1 MQDVST
7 RKTDAEKPRGGH
19 RYAHQSVTIA
29 LFLLPAMILFL
40 TFVIYPVV
48 QAIYTSFFK
57 WNGLGPLDDFI
68 GLKNYDR
75 MFKISAFFEALAE
88 TGSLGEAWT
97 AVTGNNPFLKAI
109 THNGVI
115 IALSLGIQLPLS
127 LGLALLVGRKL
138 PGRVIFRTIFFLPF
152 VISQAITAYLW
163 AFMFNPR
170 FVMITTINNI
180 IHSIIPSFEPG
191 TWLGDTDRV
200 LVAIFII
207 LTWQFFGLHMV
218 LYIAGLQQI
227 PDEVEEAAII
237 DGATR
242 LQNLRYIVIPMLS
255 STIVTTIYLSV
266 LGSLQQFTLVWII
279 TEGGPANASE
289 VMATYMYRHGFVSF
303 RLGFG
308 TAVAVILF
316 LICLTF
322 SLVYQRLVMRQ
333 EYAGSIN

>member
-1 MQDVST
+1 MQDVPI
-7 RKTDAEKPRGGH
+7 RKTDAEKSWAGH
-19 RYAHQSVTIA
+19 RYAYQFVTIA
-29 LFLLPAMILFL
+29 LFLLPATVLFI
-40 TFVIYPVV
+40 TFVMYPVI
-48 QAIYTSFFK
+48 QAAYTSFFK

-68 GLKNYDR
+68 GLGNYDR
-75 MFKISAFFEALAE
+75 MFKVSDFFEALAE
-88 TGSLGEAWT
+88 SGSLGEALK
-97 AVTGNNPFLKAI
+97 AMTGNNPFLKAI

-138 PGRVIFRTIFFLPF
+138 PGRVVFRTIFFLPF

-163 AFMFNPR
+163 TFMFNPR

-191 TWLGDTDRV
+191 SWLGDTDRV

-207 LTWQFFGLHMV
+207 MTWQFFGFHMV

-255 STIVTTIYLSV
+255 STVITSVYLSV
-266 LGSLQQFTLVWII
+266 LGSLQQFTLVWIM

-308 TAVAVILF
+308 AAVAVVLF

-322 SLVYQRLVMRQ
+322 SLVYQRLVMRR
-333 EYAGSIN
+333 EYAGGVS

>member
-1 MQDVST
+1 MQDAST
-7 RKTDAEKPRGGH
+7 RKTVVEKPWSGH
-19 RYAHQSVTIA
+19 RYAYQSLTIA
-29 LFLLPAMILFL
+29 LFLLPAAILFI
-40 TFVIYPVV
+40 TFVILPVV
-48 QAIYTSFFK
+48 QAAYTSLFK
-57 WNGLGPLDDFI
+57 WNGMGPLDDFI
-68 GLKNYDR
+68 GLGNYDR
-75 MFKISAFFEALAE
+75 MFKVIAFFEALRE
-88 TGSLGEAWT
+88 SGSLGGALK
-97 AVTGNNPFLKAI
+97 AVTGKNPFLKAI

-115 IALSLGIQLPLS
+115 IALSIGIQLPLS

-138 PGRVIFRTIFFLPF
+138 PGRVIFRTIFFLPY

-163 AFMFNPR
+163 SFMFNPR
-170 FVMITTINNI
+170 FAMIETINNI
-180 IHSIIPSFEPG
+180 IHTIYPPFEPG
-191 TWLGDTDRV
+191 SWLGDTDRV
-200 LVAIFII
+200 LVALFIV

-255 STIVTTIYLSV
+255 STIITTVYLSV
-266 LGSLQQFTLVWII
+266 LGSLQQFTLVWIM

-308 TAVAVILF
+308 TAVAVVLF
-316 LICLTF
+316 LICLAF
-322 SLVYQRLVMRQ
+322 SLVYQRFVMRV
-333 EYAGSIN
+333 EYAGQVG